1 MSHLLQPDLQKIF
14 VKNILKNNKEIRS
27 EQQDTKMRRF
37 LSY

>member
-1 MSHLLQPDLQKIF
+1 MSHLLQPDLQEIF

-27 EQQDTKMRRF
+27 EQPDTKMRRF

>member
-1 MSHLLQPDLQKIF
+1 MSHLLQPDLQEIF